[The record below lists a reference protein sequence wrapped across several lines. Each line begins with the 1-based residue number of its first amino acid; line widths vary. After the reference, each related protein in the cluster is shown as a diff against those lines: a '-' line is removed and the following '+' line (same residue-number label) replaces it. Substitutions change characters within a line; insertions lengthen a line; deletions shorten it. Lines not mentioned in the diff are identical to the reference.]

1 MMAKVVTIN
10 GSPRERGN
18 VDAMLRVAEEEL
30 AMQSVDV
37 ERISLSDHALKPC
50 EACDACTEDPW
61 ECPLDDGGMLL
72 LNKLADADG
81 IIVGSPV
88 YFGGVTA
95 QLKALIDRTAA
106 LYQRSALRGKVGA
119 AFSCGGGRHGGQE
132 MTVNQII
139 TFFLM
144 HEMVVACADEGVFG
158 AMGVASDIGDIESDR
173 EALSSARTIA
183 RRMGEMIDASGR
195 R

>member
-1 MMAKVVTIN
+1 MARVVTVN
-10 GSPRERGN
+10 GSPRGEGN
-18 VDAMLRVAEEEL
+18 VNVLLRAAEEEL
-30 AMQSVDV
+30 ARHGVEV
-37 ERISLSDHALKPC
+37 ERISLSDHPVRPC

-72 LNKLADADG
+72 LEKLAKADA
-81 IIVGSPV
+81 IVVGSPV

-106 LYQRSALRGKVGA
+106 LYQKSALRGKIGA
-119 AFSCGGGRHGGQE
+119 AMSCGGGRHGGQE

-144 HEMVVACADEGVFG
+144 HEMTVACADEGVFG
-158 AMGVASDIGDIESDR
+158 AMGVASDIGEIERDE
-173 EALSSARTIA
+173 EALSSARAIA
-183 RRMGEMIDASGR
+183 RRIADMLAANSG
-195 R
+195 